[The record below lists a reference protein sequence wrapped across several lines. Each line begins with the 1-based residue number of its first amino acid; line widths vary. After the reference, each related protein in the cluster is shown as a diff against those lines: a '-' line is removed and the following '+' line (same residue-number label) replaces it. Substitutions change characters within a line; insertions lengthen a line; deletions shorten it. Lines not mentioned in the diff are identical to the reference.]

1 MATLAYPDKYV
12 LSSRFSSSILKA
24 VFSVRLYS
32 ISSDENKTLL
42 FSNGKSHLFFF
53 FFSLSMILNNR
64 FHAATKVAKLPS
76 LESTFTD
83 ETRLLLYALKSQAMH
98 GPTEIKSKW
107 HMTREERGKY
117 ETWANLGKMSN
128 FEAMRLYVKLLEEED
143 KYWYEA
149 IDEETMEIKEN
160 FGKVMTEEERM
171 NSNNASACARVKKV
185 AKWAEAMERG
195 RWETTTTTT
204 TSTSKPPCPRYQHGA
219 TLTGDGS
226 KMIVSG
232 GCYRG
237 RFVADTY
244 AFDVAASRWR
254 KMEYTEDERVWGKSF
269 KQEEKESLAPI
280 SGHRLITL
288 KDGYTYSF
296 GGKFSKG
303 SKRANDTDLAVF
315 RLALMEAEEN
325 SSSSSSTSVLKGA
338 WIPVHVKGKRG
349 PCARRGMSVTKVGK
363 DGDVVVFGGEDED
376 RRYLNDCWRLDFKTM
391 SWVACDENTNALT
404 GNSSEDQKEKAAV
417 ASVSATFV
425 TPAARAEH
433 VAIPWGRDKMIIF
446 GGTGAS
452 FKCFDDLYALDVSSG
467 KWKAVSASSSSN
479 NNVSKTP
486 LARAGHCVASLKNDR
501 YALIIGGGNNQNGV
515 LETAILDLNEVKWIT
530 SDDEN
535 NPEFMKFESP
545 KFVGEGMS
553 AVSFESVDGNESV
566 LMTFGGY
573 NGSCGNDLQVYKLPN
588 EFPTRGTT
596 IAKETTTTTGKTTT
610 TPSTNNNNNNNK
622 GDGEDEKKIAE
633 LHHLLTQAREEANQI
648 RADARLVV
656 DAHASLQ
663 SKLEHTERMRVDAES
678 LLKSERKIK
687 AQLNDKLE
695 RLDREN
701 LRLRERLKEY
711 EGNNKAWF

>member
-1 MATLAYPDKYV
+1 
-12 LSSRFSSSILKA
+12 
-24 VFSVRLYS
+24 
-32 ISSDENKTLL
+32 
-42 FSNGKSHLFFF
+42 
-53 FFSLSMILNNR
+53 MIINNR

-83 ETRLLLYALKSQAMH
+83 ETRLLLYALKSQAIH

-349 PCARRGMSVTKVGK
+349 PCARRGMSVTKIGK

-479 NNVSKTP
+479 NNASKTP

-596 IAKETTTTTGKTTT
+596 IAKETTTTTGKT
-610 TPSTNNNNNNNK
+610 NNNSK

>member
-1 MATLAYPDKYV
+1 
-12 LSSRFSSSILKA
+12 
-24 VFSVRLYS
+24 
-32 ISSDENKTLL
+32 
-42 FSNGKSHLFFF
+42 
-53 FFSLSMILNNR
+53 MIIINNR

-83 ETRLLLYALKSQAMH
+83 ETRLLLYALKSQAIH

-479 NNVSKTP
+479 NNASKTP

-610 TPSTNNNNNNNK
+610 TPSTNNNNNNSK

-711 EGNNKAWF
+711 EGNNNKAWF

>member
-1 MATLAYPDKYV
+1 LAKTK
-12 LSSRFSSSILKA
+12 LQIFLTEN
-24 VFSVRLYS
+24 L
-32 ISSDENKTLL
+32 IS
-42 FSNGKSHLFFF
+42 FFFF

-479 NNVSKTP
+479 NNASKTP

-588 EFPTRGTT
+588 EFPTRGTA
-596 IAKETTTTTGKTTT
+596 IAKETTTTTRKTTT
-610 TPSTNNNNNNNK
+610 TPSTNNNNNNSK

>member
-1 MATLAYPDKYV
+1 
-12 LSSRFSSSILKA
+12 
-24 VFSVRLYS
+24 
-32 ISSDENKTLL
+32 
-42 FSNGKSHLFFF
+42 
-53 FFSLSMILNNR
+53 MILNNR

-325 SSSSSSTSVLKGA
+325 SSSSSSTTSVLKGA

-610 TPSTNNNNNNNK
+610 TPSTNNNNNNSK

>member
-1 MATLAYPDKYV
+1 
-12 LSSRFSSSILKA
+12 
-24 VFSVRLYS
+24 
-32 ISSDENKTLL
+32 
-42 FSNGKSHLFFF
+42 
-53 FFSLSMILNNR
+53 MILNNR

-610 TPSTNNNNNNNK
+610 TPSTNNNNNNSK

>member
-1 MATLAYPDKYV
+1 
-12 LSSRFSSSILKA
+12 
-24 VFSVRLYS
+24 VFG
-32 ISSDENKTLL
+32 ENKTPN
-42 FSNGKSHLFFF
+42 FSNGKSHLFFFF

-479 NNVSKTP
+479 NNASKTP

-610 TPSTNNNNNNNK
+610 TPSTNNNNNNSK

>member
-1 MATLAYPDKYV
+1 
-12 LSSRFSSSILKA
+12 
-24 VFSVRLYS
+24 
-32 ISSDENKTLL
+32 
-42 FSNGKSHLFFF
+42 
-53 FFSLSMILNNR
+53 MILNNR

-479 NNVSKTP
+479 NNASKTP

-610 TPSTNNNNNNNK
+610 TPSTNNNNNNNNSK

>member
-1 MATLAYPDKYV
+1 M
-12 LSSRFSSSILKA
+12 
-24 VFSVRLYS
+24 
-32 ISSDENKTLL
+32 
-42 FSNGKSHLFFF
+42 
-53 FFSLSMILNNR
+53 MIINNR

-479 NNVSKTP
+479 NNASKTP

-610 TPSTNNNNNNNK
+610 TPSTNNNNNNSK

>member
-1 MATLAYPDKYV
+1 M
-12 LSSRFSSSILKA
+12 
-24 VFSVRLYS
+24 
-32 ISSDENKTLL
+32 
-42 FSNGKSHLFFF
+42 
-53 FFSLSMILNNR
+53 MIINNR

-83 ETRLLLYALKSQAMH
+83 ETRLLLYALKSQAIH

-479 NNVSKTP
+479 NNASKTP

-588 EFPTRGTT
+588 EFPTRGTA

-610 TPSTNNNNNNNK
+610 TPSTNNNNNNSK

>member
-1 MATLAYPDKYV
+1 
-12 LSSRFSSSILKA
+12 
-24 VFSVRLYS
+24 
-32 ISSDENKTLL
+32 
-42 FSNGKSHLFFF
+42 
-53 FFSLSMILNNR
+53 
-64 FHAATKVAKLPS
+64 
-76 LESTFTD
+76 
-83 ETRLLLYALKSQAMH
+83 
-98 GPTEIKSKW
+98 
-107 HMTREERGKY
+107 MTREERGKY

-143 KYWYEA
+143 KNWWEA
-149 IDEETMEIKEN
+149 IDEETLEIKEN
-160 FGKVMTEEERM
+160 FGKAMTEEERM
-171 NSNNASACARVKKV
+171 NSNNASACARVKRV

-195 RWETTTTTT
+195 RWETLG
-204 TSTSKPPCPRYQHGA
+204 SESSSSLLSPSSSSSSSSSSKPPCPRYQHGA

-244 AFDVAASRWR
+244 AFDVATKRWS
-254 KMEYTEDERVWGKSF
+254 KMEYTEDEKVWGKNF

-296 GGKFSKG
+296 GGKFSKS

-315 RLALMEAEEN
+315 RLVLMEET
-325 SSSSSSTSVLKGA
+325 SSSSSSSLGAARGENGVGVVKGA

-391 SWVACDENTNALT
+391 SWVACDENTI
-404 GNSSEDQKEKAAV
+404 NSNNNSAEDQKDTKAT
-417 ASVSATFV
+417 SSANFV

-467 KWKAVSASSSSN
+467 KWKAVSATSSSN
-479 NNVSKTP
+479 SNTASSGVGSKQQQQHQNP

-515 LETAILDLNEVKWIT
+515 LETAVLDLNEVKWIT
-530 SDDEN
+530 SDDDD
-535 NPEFMKFESP
+535 FMKFESP

-553 AVSFESVDGNESV
+553 AVSFESTDGKESV

-573 NGSCGNDLQVYKLPN
+573 NGSCGNDLQVYKLPS
-588 EFPTRGTT
+588 EFPKSTKSV
-596 IAKETTTTTGKTTT
+596 AP
-610 TPSTNNNNNNNK
+610 TPSTPQPSSTS
-622 GDGEDEKKIAE
+622 GDKGEDGGNKRIAE
-633 LHHLLTQAREEANQI
+633 LEKLLAQAREEANQI
-648 RADARLVV
+648 RSDARLVV

-663 SKLEHTERMRVDAES
+663 SKLDVCERARVDAES

-701 LRLRERLKEY
+701 LRLRERLREF
-711 EGNNKAWF
+711 EGNSKSWF

>member
-1 MATLAYPDKYV
+1 
-12 LSSRFSSSILKA
+12 
-24 VFSVRLYS
+24 
-32 ISSDENKTLL
+32 
-42 FSNGKSHLFFF
+42 
-53 FFSLSMILNNR
+53 MIIINNR

-83 ETRLLLYALKSQAMH
+83 ETRLLLYALKSQAIH

-107 HMTREERGKY
+107 HKTREERGKY
-117 ETWANLGKMSN
+117 ETWANFGKMSN

-376 RRYLNDCWRLDFKTM
+376 RRYLNDCWRLDFKSM

-479 NNVSKTP
+479 NNASKTP

-588 EFPTRGTT
+588 EFPTRGTA

-610 TPSTNNNNNNNK
+610 TPSTNNNNNNSK

>member
-1 MATLAYPDKYV
+1 M
-12 LSSRFSSSILKA
+12 
-24 VFSVRLYS
+24 
-32 ISSDENKTLL
+32 
-42 FSNGKSHLFFF
+42 
-53 FFSLSMILNNR
+53 MIINNR

-83 ETRLLLYALKSQAMH
+83 ETRLLLYALKSQAIH

-195 RWETTTTTT
+195 RWETTTTTA

-479 NNVSKTP
+479 NNASKTP

-610 TPSTNNNNNNNK
+610 TPSTNNNNNNSK

>member
-1 MATLAYPDKYV
+1 M
-12 LSSRFSSSILKA
+12 
-24 VFSVRLYS
+24 
-32 ISSDENKTLL
+32 
-42 FSNGKSHLFFF
+42 
-53 FFSLSMILNNR
+53 MILNNR

-83 ETRLLLYALKSQAMH
+83 ETRLLLYALKSQAIH

-479 NNVSKTP
+479 NNASKTP

-588 EFPTRGTT
+588 EFPIRGTT

-610 TPSTNNNNNNNK
+610 TPSTNNNNNNSK

>member
-1 MATLAYPDKYV
+1 
-12 LSSRFSSSILKA
+12 
-24 VFSVRLYS
+24 
-32 ISSDENKTLL
+32 
-42 FSNGKSHLFFF
+42 
-53 FFSLSMILNNR
+53 MIINNR

-83 ETRLLLYALKSQAMH
+83 ETRLLLYALKSQAIH

-433 VAIPWGRDKMIIF
+433 VAIPWGRDRMIIF

-479 NNVSKTP
+479 NNASKTP

-535 NPEFMKFESP
+535 NPEIMKFESP

-610 TPSTNNNNNNNK
+610 TPSTNNNNNNSK

-711 EGNNKAWF
+711 EGNNNKAWF

>member
-1 MATLAYPDKYV
+1 
-12 LSSRFSSSILKA
+12 
-24 VFSVRLYS
+24 
-32 ISSDENKTLL
+32 
-42 FSNGKSHLFFF
+42 
-53 FFSLSMILNNR
+53 MIIINNR

-83 ETRLLLYALKSQAMH
+83 ETRLLLYALKSQAIH

-479 NNVSKTP
+479 NNASKTP

-610 TPSTNNNNNNNK
+610 TPSTNNNNNNSK

>member
-1 MATLAYPDKYV
+1 
-12 LSSRFSSSILKA
+12 
-24 VFSVRLYS
+24 
-32 ISSDENKTLL
+32 
-42 FSNGKSHLFFF
+42 
-53 FFSLSMILNNR
+53 MIIINNR

-83 ETRLLLYALKSQAMH
+83 ETRLLLYALKSQAIH

-376 RRYLNDCWRLDFKTM
+376 LRYLNDCWRLDFKTM

-479 NNVSKTP
+479 NNASKTP

-588 EFPTRGTT
+588 EFPTRGTA

-610 TPSTNNNNNNNK
+610 TPSTNNNNNNSK

>member
-1 MATLAYPDKYV
+1 M
-12 LSSRFSSSILKA
+12 
-24 VFSVRLYS
+24 
-32 ISSDENKTLL
+32 
-42 FSNGKSHLFFF
+42 
-53 FFSLSMILNNR
+53 MIINNR

-610 TPSTNNNNNNNK
+610 TPSTNNNNNNSK

-711 EGNNKAWF
+711 EGNNNKAWF

>member
-1 MATLAYPDKYV
+1 M
-12 LSSRFSSSILKA
+12 
-24 VFSVRLYS
+24 
-32 ISSDENKTLL
+32 
-42 FSNGKSHLFFF
+42 
-53 FFSLSMILNNR
+53 MIINNR

-588 EFPTRGTT
+588 EFPIRGTT

-610 TPSTNNNNNNNK
+610 TPSTNNNNNNSK

-711 EGNNKAWF
+711 EGNNNKAWF

>member
-1 MATLAYPDKYV
+1 
-12 LSSRFSSSILKA
+12 
-24 VFSVRLYS
+24 
-32 ISSDENKTLL
+32 
-42 FSNGKSHLFFF
+42 
-53 FFSLSMILNNR
+53 MIINNR

-83 ETRLLLYALKSQAMH
+83 ETRLLLYALKSQAIH

-128 FEAMRLYVKLLEEED
+128 FEAMRLYVKVLEEED

-376 RRYLNDCWRLDFKTM
+376 RRYLNDCWCLDFKTM

-479 NNVSKTP
+479 NNASKTP

-588 EFPTRGTT
+588 EFPIRGTT

-610 TPSTNNNNNNNK
+610 TPSTNNNNNNSK

-711 EGNNKAWF
+711 EGNNNKAWF

>member
-1 MATLAYPDKYV
+1 MATLAYPDK
-12 LSSRFSSSILKA
+12 
-24 VFSVRLYS
+24 
-32 ISSDENKTLL
+32 
-42 FSNGKSHLFFF
+42 
-53 FFSLSMILNNR
+53 

-610 TPSTNNNNNNNK
+610 TPSTNNNNNNNNK

>member
-1 MATLAYPDKYV
+1 
-12 LSSRFSSSILKA
+12 
-24 VFSVRLYS
+24 
-32 ISSDENKTLL
+32 
-42 FSNGKSHLFFF
+42 
-53 FFSLSMILNNR
+53 MIINNR

-83 ETRLLLYALKSQAMH
+83 ETRLLLYALKSQAIH

-479 NNVSKTP
+479 NNASKTP

-588 EFPTRGTT
+588 EFPIRGTT

-610 TPSTNNNNNNNK
+610 TPSTNNNNNNSK

>member
-1 MATLAYPDKYV
+1 
-12 LSSRFSSSILKA
+12 
-24 VFSVRLYS
+24 
-32 ISSDENKTLL
+32 
-42 FSNGKSHLFFF
+42 
-53 FFSLSMILNNR
+53 
-64 FHAATKVAKLPS
+64 
-76 LESTFTD
+76 
-83 ETRLLLYALKSQAMH
+83 MH

-325 SSSSSSTSVLKGA
+325 SSSSSTSVLKGA

-479 NNVSKTP
+479 NNASKNP

-610 TPSTNNNNNNNK
+610 TPSTNNNNNNSK

-663 SKLEHTERMRVDAES
+663 SKLEQTERMRVDAES

>member
-1 MATLAYPDKYV
+1 M
-12 LSSRFSSSILKA
+12 
-24 VFSVRLYS
+24 
-32 ISSDENKTLL
+32 
-42 FSNGKSHLFFF
+42 
-53 FFSLSMILNNR
+53 MIINNR

-83 ETRLLLYALKSQAMH
+83 ETRLLLYALKSQAIH

-588 EFPTRGTT
+588 EFPTRGTA

-610 TPSTNNNNNNNK
+610 TPSTNNNNNNSK

-663 SKLEHTERMRVDAES
+663 SKLEQTERMRVDAES

-711 EGNNKAWF
+711 EGNNNKAWF

>member
-1 MATLAYPDKYV
+1 
-12 LSSRFSSSILKA
+12 
-24 VFSVRLYS
+24 
-32 ISSDENKTLL
+32 
-42 FSNGKSHLFFF
+42 
-53 FFSLSMILNNR
+53 MIINNR

-479 NNVSKTP
+479 NNASKTP

-610 TPSTNNNNNNNK
+610 TPSTNNHNNNSK

>member
-1 MATLAYPDKYV
+1 
-12 LSSRFSSSILKA
+12 
-24 VFSVRLYS
+24 
-32 ISSDENKTLL
+32 
-42 FSNGKSHLFFF
+42 
-53 FFSLSMILNNR
+53 MILNNR

-479 NNVSKTP
+479 NNASKTP

-588 EFPTRGTT
+588 EFPTRGTA

-610 TPSTNNNNNNNK
+610 TPSTNNNNNNSK

>member
-1 MATLAYPDKYV
+1 
-12 LSSRFSSSILKA
+12 
-24 VFSVRLYS
+24 
-32 ISSDENKTLL
+32 
-42 FSNGKSHLFFF
+42 
-53 FFSLSMILNNR
+53 
-64 FHAATKVAKLPS
+64 
-76 LESTFTD
+76 
-83 ETRLLLYALKSQAMH
+83 MH

-610 TPSTNNNNNNNK
+610 TPSTNNNNNNNNSK

>member
-1 MATLAYPDKYV
+1 M
-12 LSSRFSSSILKA
+12 
-24 VFSVRLYS
+24 
-32 ISSDENKTLL
+32 
-42 FSNGKSHLFFF
+42 
-53 FFSLSMILNNR
+53 MIINNR

-83 ETRLLLYALKSQAMH
+83 ETRLLLYALKSQAIH

-479 NNVSKTP
+479 NNASKTP

-588 EFPTRGTT
+588 EFPIRGTT

-610 TPSTNNNNNNNK
+610 TPSTNNNNNNSK

-711 EGNNKAWF
+711 EGNNNKAWF

>member
-1 MATLAYPDKYV
+1 
-12 LSSRFSSSILKA
+12 
-24 VFSVRLYS
+24 
-32 ISSDENKTLL
+32 
-42 FSNGKSHLFFF
+42 
-53 FFSLSMILNNR
+53 MILNNR

-325 SSSSSSTSVLKGA
+325 SSSSSSSTSVLKGA

-479 NNVSKTP
+479 NNASKTP

-610 TPSTNNNNNNNK
+610 APSTNNNNNNSK

>member
-1 MATLAYPDKYV
+1 
-12 LSSRFSSSILKA
+12 
-24 VFSVRLYS
+24 
-32 ISSDENKTLL
+32 
-42 FSNGKSHLFFF
+42 
-53 FFSLSMILNNR
+53 MILNNR

-610 TPSTNNNNNNNK
+610 TPSTNNNNNNNNK

>member
-1 MATLAYPDKYV
+1 M
-12 LSSRFSSSILKA
+12 
-24 VFSVRLYS
+24 
-32 ISSDENKTLL
+32 
-42 FSNGKSHLFFF
+42 
-53 FFSLSMILNNR
+53 MILNNR

-325 SSSSSSTSVLKGA
+325 SSSSSSSTSVLKGA

-479 NNVSKTP
+479 NNASKTP

-610 TPSTNNNNNNNK
+610 APSTNNNNNNSK

>member
-1 MATLAYPDKYV
+1 
-12 LSSRFSSSILKA
+12 
-24 VFSVRLYS
+24 
-32 ISSDENKTLL
+32 
-42 FSNGKSHLFFF
+42 
-53 FFSLSMILNNR
+53 MILNNR

-349 PCARRGMSVTKVGK
+349 PCARRGMSVTKIGK

-479 NNVSKTP
+479 NNASKTP

-610 TPSTNNNNNNNK
+610 APSTNNNNNNSK

>member
-1 MATLAYPDKYV
+1 
-12 LSSRFSSSILKA
+12 
-24 VFSVRLYS
+24 
-32 ISSDENKTLL
+32 
-42 FSNGKSHLFFF
+42 
-53 FFSLSMILNNR
+53 
-64 FHAATKVAKLPS
+64 
-76 LESTFTD
+76 
-83 ETRLLLYALKSQAMH
+83 MH

-325 SSSSSSTSVLKGA
+325 SSSSSTSVLKGA

-479 NNVSKTP
+479 NNASKTP

-588 EFPTRGTT
+588 EFPTRGTA

-610 TPSTNNNNNNNK
+610 TPSTNNNNNNSK

>member
-1 MATLAYPDKYV
+1 LA
-12 LSSRFSSSILKA
+12 
-24 VFSVRLYS
+24 
-32 ISSDENKTLL
+32 KTKLPI

-479 NNVSKTP
+479 NNASKTP

>member
-1 MATLAYPDKYV
+1 LA
-12 LSSRFSSSILKA
+12 
-24 VFSVRLYS
+24 
-32 ISSDENKTLL
+32 KTKLL

-53 FFSLSMILNNR
+53 FFSLSMIINNR

-244 AFDVAASRWR
+244 AFDVATSRWR

-479 NNVSKTP
+479 NNASKTP

-610 TPSTNNNNNNNK
+610 TPSTNNNNNNSK

>member
-1 MATLAYPDKYV
+1 M
-12 LSSRFSSSILKA
+12 
-24 VFSVRLYS
+24 
-32 ISSDENKTLL
+32 
-42 FSNGKSHLFFF
+42 
-53 FFSLSMILNNR
+53 MIINNR

-479 NNVSKTP
+479 NNASKTP

-588 EFPTRGTT
+588 EFPTRGTA

-610 TPSTNNNNNNNK
+610 TPSTNNNNNNSK

>member
-1 MATLAYPDKYV
+1 
-12 LSSRFSSSILKA
+12 
-24 VFSVRLYS
+24 
-32 ISSDENKTLL
+32 
-42 FSNGKSHLFFF
+42 
-53 FFSLSMILNNR
+53 
-64 FHAATKVAKLPS
+64 
-76 LESTFTD
+76 
-83 ETRLLLYALKSQAMH
+83 MH

-479 NNVSKTP
+479 NNASKTP

-588 EFPTRGTT
+588 EFPTRGTA

-610 TPSTNNNNNNNK
+610 TPSTNNNNNNSK